1 MVHLWREAASVAG
14 TGANSVPSKIAT
26 RTMNEVFRMKNPSVK
41 YIRTKPE
48 LTGEI
53 CIYRSCGCITA
64 KATKPVGHRFTDKNL
79 QIYFHY
85 TEYADVQR

>member
-1 MVHLWREAASVAG
+1 V
-14 TGANSVPSKIAT
+14 T
-26 RTMNEVFRMKNPSVK
+26 

-79 QIYFHY
+79 QIYVHH
-85 TEYADVQR
+85 TEYAAVRDESQLNKQWVFVEIFSS